1 MTLWSDFVRKYASEN
16 GVKYSEAMK
25 DPLVKEAYKNAK
37 SLSIIAQI
45 DAEIEEEL
53 LEPTVPV
60 KPPLEQP
67 LEEPK
72 PLKEPEPEPLPP
84 PVETPRV
91 FVSKQKRGGK

>member
-60 KPPLEQP
+60 KPPLEEHLAPP
-67 LEEPK
+67 LAK
-72 PLKEPEPEPLPP
+72 VEPEPLPP

-91 FVSKQKRGGK
+91 FVSKQRRGGK

>member
-45 DAEIEEEL
+45 DAEIEEE
-53 LEPTVPV
+53 P
-60 KPPLEQP
+60 KP
-67 LEEPK
+67 EEPLAE
-72 PLKEPEPEPLPP
+72 PEPEPEPEPLPIAP
-84 PVETPRV
+84 PVETPKV
-91 FVSKQKRGGK
+91 FCSKQRRGAK

>member
-45 DAEIEEEL
+45 DAEIEEE
-53 LEPTVPV
+53 P
-60 KPPLEQP
+60 KP
-67 LEEPK
+67 EEP
-72 PLKEPEPEPLPP
+72 LVEPEPIKEPEPLPIAP
-84 PVETPRV
+84 PIETPRV
-91 FVSKQKRGGK
+91 FISKQKRGGK

>member
-45 DAEIEEEL
+45 DAEIEEE
-53 LEPTVPV
+53 P
-60 KPPLEQP
+60 KP
-67 LEEPK
+67 EEPLAE
-72 PLKEPEPEPLPP
+72 PEPEPEPEPLPP
-84 PVETPRV
+84 PVETPKV
-91 FVSKQKRGGK
+91 FCSKQRRGAK

>member
-67 LEEPK
+67 LEEPSF
-72 PLKEPEPEPLPP
+72 LKVEPEPLPP

>member
-45 DAEIEEEL
+45 DAEIEEE
-53 LEPTVPV
+53 P
-60 KPPLEQP
+60 KPEEP

-91 FVSKQKRGGK
+91 FVSKQRRGGK